1 DYGGAT
7 VMAAAVGCLILVLTW
22 GGREFA
28 WNSPTILLLMAGVVV
43 LVPVWLYVE
52 SRAAEPILPLRLFT
66 DSVFRVNV
74 PLAFLVGVAMFGAVS
89 YLPTYLQ
96 LSTGV
101 SATKS
106 GLLMLPMMG
115 GLLFAAVVT
124 GQAISRTGRYKVFP
138 IVGTAV
144 AGCGVYLLSFLDAGS
159 SRM

>member
-1 DYGGAT
+1 
-7 VMAAAVGCLILVLTW
+7 
-22 GGREFA
+22 
-28 WNSPTILLLMAGVVV
+28 
-43 LVPVWLYVE
+43 VE

-159 SRM
+159 SRMASSAYMIVLGLGIGFIMPTLVLTVQNSVGMRDMASA